1 MNPNA
6 MNIESLIRPNIRKLK
21 PYRSARQDYT
31 SGILLDANEN
41 AFGSAVTF
49 DGLELNRY
57 PDPSQKQLR
66 SRIAQLSNVQTEN
79 IFVGVGSDEV
89 IDLLI
94 RIFCEPR
101 SDSVLILE
109 PTYGVYRVAAD
120 VNDVKVNSCLLTDD
134 FQINLEKV
142 REQTDGS
149 TKLIFLCSPN
159 NPTGN
164 LLRREDILALCAATP
179 AVVVVDEAYFDFAQS
194 ESVMSAVDK
203 YPNLV
208 VLRTLSKAWGMAAI
222 RLGYAV
228 ADPLIVSY
236 LMKAKAPYNI
246 NILTSTEALKALQ
259 QKAHVEKSVA
269 ATISERGRLIEE
281 LQRIGS
287 VKKVF
292 PSDSNFLLVR
302 VTDARGIHQQLALRG
317 IIVRDRS
324 SEPKLANCIRIS
336 VGTPEQNDLLLTAL
350 KELAL

>member
-1 MNPNA
+1 MD
-6 MNIESLIRPNIRKLK
+6 IEALLRPNIRRLK

-49 DGLELNRY
+49 DGVELNRY
-57 PDPSQKQLR
+57 PDPSQRQLR
-66 SRIAQLSNVQTEN
+66 SRIAQLHHVQPEN
-79 IFVGVGSDEV
+79 IFAGVGSDEV

-101 SDSVLILE
+101 TDSVLILE

-134 FQINLEKV
+134 FQIDPDEVQRTTGAN
-142 REQTDGS
+142 
-149 TKLIFLCSPN
+149 TKMIFCCSPN

-164 LLRREDILALCAATP
+164 LLRREDILALCATTP
-179 AVVVVDEAYFDFAQS
+179 AIVVVDEAYFDFARA
-194 ESVMSAVDK
+194 EPVISALGH
-203 YPNLV
+203 YPNLI
-208 VLRTLSKAWGMAAI
+208 VLRTLSKAWGLAAI

-228 ADPLIVSY
+228 AHPLIVSY

-246 NILTSTEALKALQ
+246 NILTSVEALKALEQ
-259 QKAHVEKSVA
+259 TTHVQKSVA
-269 ATISERGRLIEE
+269 ATIAERSRLIGE
-281 LQRIGS
+281 LEHIS
-287 VKKVF
+287 CVKKVF

-302 VTDARGIHQQLALRG
+302 VTDARGIHQELARRG
-317 IIVRDRS
+317 VIVRDRS

-336 VGTPEQNDLLLTAL
+336 VGTPGQNNILLATL
-350 KELAL
+350 KELSV

>member
-1 MNPNA
+1 MD
-6 MNIESLIRPNIRKLK
+6 IEALIRPNIRRLK

-49 DGLELNRY
+49 DGVELNRY

-66 SRIAQLSNVQTEN
+66 SRLAHLNNVQADN

-101 SDSVLILE
+101 IDSVLILE

-120 VNDVKVNSCLLTDD
+120 VNDVTVNSCLLTDG
-134 FQINLEKV
+134 FQIDLDGV
-142 REQTDGS
+142 RQKTEAT
-149 TKLIFLCSPN
+149 TKLIFCCSPN

-164 LLRREDILALCAATP
+164 LLLREDILALCATTP
-179 AVVVVDEAYFDFAQS
+179 AIVVVDEAYFDFAQA
-194 ESVMSAVDK
+194 ESVIGAINQ

-208 VLRTLSKAWGMAAI
+208 VLRTLSKAWGLAAI

-246 NILTSTEALKALQ
+246 NILTSIEALKALEYTT
-259 QKAHVEKSVA
+259 HVDKSVA
-269 ATISERGRLIEE
+269 ATIAERRRLVSELKKI
-281 LQRIGS
+281 S
-287 VKKVF
+287 CVKEVF
-292 PSDSNFLLVR
+292 SSDSNFLLVR
-302 VTDARGIHQQLALRG
+302 VTDARDIHQKLALRG
-317 IIVRDRS
+317 VIVRDRS
-324 SEPKLANCIRIS
+324 SEPKLENCIRIS
-336 VGTPEQNDLLLTAL
+336 VGTPEQNDILLTFL
-350 KELAL
+350 KELTP

>member
-1 MNPNA
+1 MD
-6 MNIESLIRPNIRKLK
+6 IEALIRPNIRRLK

-41 AFGSAVTF
+41 AFGSAVMF

-66 SRIAQLSNVQTEN
+66 SRIAQLHNVRHEN

-101 SDSVLILE
+101 LDSVVILE

-120 VNDVKVNSCLLTDD
+120 VNDITVSSSLLTDE
-134 FQINLEKV
+134 FQIDPDDVQRTSDAN
-142 REQTDGS
+142 
-149 TKLIFLCSPN
+149 TKLIFCCSPN

-164 LLRREDILALCAATP
+164 LLRRQDILDLCAVTQAI
-179 AVVVVDEAYFDFAQS
+179 VVVDEAYVDFART
-194 ESVMSAVDK
+194 ESLIGALSQF
-203 YPNLV
+203 PNLV
-208 VLRTLSKAWGMAAI
+208 VLRTLSKVWGLAAI

-228 ADPLIVSY
+228 AHPPIVSY

-246 NILTSTEALKALQ
+246 NALTSMEALKALERADHVQ
-259 QKAHVEKSVA
+259 QSVA
-269 ATISERGRLIEE
+269 STIAERKRLVRE
-281 LQRIGS
+281 LERVACVQR
-287 VKKVF
+287 VF
-292 PSDSNFLLVR
+292 PSDANFLLVR
-302 VTDARGIHQQLALRG
+302 VTDARTLHQRLAQRG
-317 IIVRDRS
+317 VIVRDRS

-336 VGTPEQNDLLLTAL
+336 VGTPGQNDTLLTAL
-350 KELAL
+350 KEFDE

>member
-1 MNPNA
+1 MD
-6 MNIESLIRPNIRKLK
+6 IEALIRPNIRKLK

-57 PDPSQKQLR
+57 PDPSQRELR
-66 SRIAQLSNVQTEN
+66 TKIALLQKVETDN

-101 SDSVLILE
+101 TDSVLILE

-134 FQINLEKV
+134 FQIDLDEV
-142 REQTDGS
+142 RRHADAS
-149 TKLIFLCSPN
+149 TKLVFCCSPN

-164 LLRREDILALCAATP
+164 LLRREDILALCATTSAI
-179 AVVVVDEAYFDFAQS
+179 VVVDEAYFDFAQA
-194 ESVMSAVDK
+194 ESVISAVSL

-208 VLRTLSKAWGMAAI
+208 VLRTLSKAWGLAAI

-246 NILTSTEALKALQ
+246 NILTSVEALKGLEQ
-259 QKAHVEKSVA
+259 TAHVEKSVT
-269 ATISERGRLIEE
+269 ATIAQRKRLIGE
-281 LQRIGS
+281 LQRIGC
-287 VKKVF
+287 VKGVF
-292 PSDSNFLLVR
+292 LSDSNFLLVR
-302 VTDARGIHQQLALRG
+302 VTNARAVHQQLAQRG
-317 IIVRDRS
+317 VIVRDRS
-324 SEPKLANCIRIS
+324 SEPKLENCIRIS
-336 VGTPEQNDLLLTAL
+336 VGTPEQNDILLTAL
-350 KELAL
+350 KELIV

>member
-1 MNPNA
+1 MD
-6 MNIESLIRPNIRKLK
+6 IEALIRPNIRRLK

-57 PDPSQKQLR
+57 PDPSQKDLR
-66 SRIAQLSNVQTEN
+66 SRLACLQNVQSEN
-79 IFVGVGSDEV
+79 VFVGVGSDEV

-101 SDSVLILE
+101 TDSVLILE

-120 VNDVKVNSCLLTDD
+120 VNDVKVDSCLLNDD
-134 FQINLEKV
+134 FQIDLDEV
-142 REQTDGS
+142 RRKTDAN
-149 TKLIFLCSPN
+149 TKLIFCCSPN

-164 LLRREDILALCAATP
+164 LLGREDILALCSTAP
-179 AVVVVDEAYFDFAQS
+179 AIVVVDEAYFDFAGA
-194 ESVMSAVDK
+194 ESVISAVDQ

-208 VLRTLSKAWGMAAI
+208 VLRTLSKAWGLAAI

-228 ADPLIVSY
+228 AHPLIVSY

-246 NILTSTEALKALQ
+246 NILTSVEALKALEQ
-259 QKAHVEKSVA
+259 TTHVQKSVS
-269 ATISERGRLIEE
+269 ATIAERKRLISE
-281 LQRIGS
+281 LGQINC
-287 VKKVF
+287 VNEVF
-292 PSDSNFLLVR
+292 HSNSNFLLVR
-302 VTDARGIHQQLALRG
+302 VTDARGIHQQLARRG
-317 IIVRDRS
+317 VIVRDRS

-336 VGTPEQNDLLLTAL
+336 VGTTEQNDILLTAL
-350 KELAL
+350 KELTV

>member
-1 MNPNA
+1 MD
-6 MNIESLIRPNIRKLK
+6 IEARIRPNIQRLK

-41 AFGSAVTF
+41 AFGSAVMF

-57 PDPSQKQLR
+57 PDPSQIQLR
-66 SRIAQLSNVQTEN
+66 SRIAHLNNVQAEN

-120 VNDVKVNSCLLTDD
+120 VNDVKVASCLLSDD
-134 FQINLEKV
+134 FQIDLRGVQK
-142 REQTDGS
+142 QTDES

-164 LLRREDILALCAATP
+164 LLRREDILALCAATT
-179 AVVVVDEAYFDFAQS
+179 AIVVVDEAYFDFSRA
-194 ESVMSAVDK
+194 ESVINAVST

-208 VLRTLSKAWGMAAI
+208 VLRTLSKAWGLAAI

-228 ADPLIVSY
+228 AHPLIVAY

-246 NILTSTEALKALQ
+246 NILTSVEALKALEQ
-259 QKAHVEKSVA
+259 TAHVEKSVE
-269 ATISERGRLIEE
+269 ATIAERTRLISE
-281 LQRIGS
+281 LGQIGC
-287 VKKVF
+287 VKHVF
-292 PSDSNFLLVR
+292 PSDANFLLVR
-302 VTDARGIHQQLALRG
+302 VTNARGIHQQLAQRG

-336 VGTPEQNDLLLTAL
+336 VGTPEQNTILLTAL